1 MDSIISKGL
10 EKYTINNSEVDD
22 LSCLKISSLLHLFI
36 VSTEKHIADIDV
48 LSNTLQELN
57 LYLGLSRVSLEIE
70 SFPKLGNDITIVSWF
85 RSIDSV
91 FVYRDFLVFGTN
103 DMQKPLIKATTAW
116 TLLNIESRRPQK
128 NDIIEGIIPFL
139 DSTCGLE
146 ELPTKVDALPCA
158 WSHSSGVVTSN
169 DVDANGFASKSICF
183 EWIANIYSK
192 EHHDEMTIKRV
203 DVNFISDA
211 VLGDTFKVNM
221 ASKGNGVYLN
231 NVVKDADQKELVRT
245 RIYWLKR

>member
-48 LSNTLQELN
+48 LSNTLQEQN

-70 SFPKLGNDITIVSWF
+70 SFPQLGKDITIVSWF

-91 FVYRDFLVFGTN
+91 FVYRDFLVFDTIN
-103 DMQKPLIKATTAW
+103 MQKPLIKATTAW
-116 TLLNIESRRPQK
+116 TLLNEGSHRSQK
-128 NDIIEGIIPFL
+128 NDIVAASIPFL
-139 DSTCGLE
+139 DTASAIE
-146 ELPTKVDALPCA
+146 ELPIKVDSLPCA
-158 WSHSSGVVTSN
+158 WSHSSGIVTSN
-169 DVDANGFASKSICF
+169 DVDANGFASKSVCF
-183 EWIANIYSK
+183 EWITNIYSK
-192 EHHDEMTIKRV
+192 EHHSEMTIKRV
-203 DVNFISDA
+203 DINFISDA
-211 VLGDTFKVNM
+211 ILGDTFKVNM
-221 ASKGNGVYLN
+221 ASKGSGVYLN